1 MNNHLRC
8 PNCNFIN
15 FATAAS
21 CKRCRNPLQNVN
33 YSSEGT
39 TLNININLPPGV
51 FQQSTEPIPPQTIGQ
66 LPPQLNQ
73 TDKQYLEDQQRPT
86 ASFQPPDYQSQNY
99 PVSFQTPNY
108 QSPTPSGYYQPTQMN
123 PPPSYQNS
131 FPQPYAQPQM
141 QGMFPQG
148 IWRRGSELVIHR
160 NAKLP
165 PSCVKCGSSYTSDI
179 SYVGQRFRW
188 HNPLLYIALLSPLI
202 YCILSLI
209 LSQTVSLQIPLCQK
223 HVEERSSIGKFLAGG
238 SIFSGIIVFLSFRAG
253 NVGFGILLFLAAF
266 IGLVLAH
273 EYLYKP
279 LQVSKIESDYV
290 HLKRVDEGY
299 LNQFPYC

>member
-1 MNNHLRC
+1 
-8 PNCNFIN
+8 
-15 FATAAS
+15 
-21 CKRCRNPLQNVN
+21 LQNTN

-51 FQQSTEPIPPQTIGQ
+51 FQQPTRPFPPQPARPM
-66 LPPQLNQ
+66 PPQSNQ
-73 TDKQYLEDQQRPT
+73 ADKQSLEDPQRQPI
-86 ASFQPPDYQSQNY
+86 SFQTPDYQSQNY
-99 PVSFQTPNY
+99 PVSFQTPDY
-108 QSPTPSGYYQPTQMN
+108 QSQIPNGYYQPSQMN
-123 PPPSYQNS
+123 PPYSYQNP

-141 QGMFPQG
+141 QQGMYPQG

-160 NAKLP
+160 NATLP
-165 PSCVKCGSSYTSDI
+165 PSCVKCGSSYTSSI
-179 SYVGQRFRW
+179 SYVKQKFRW

-209 LSQTVSLQIPLCQK
+209 LSQNVSLQIPLCQK
-223 HVEERSSIGKFLAGG
+223 HIDERSSVAKFLIGG
-238 SIFSGIIVFLSFRAG
+238 SVFAAIIVFFSFWAG
-253 NVGFGILLFLAAF
+253 SVGFGFLFFLAAL
-266 IGLVLAH
+266 IGLAIAH

-290 HLKRVDEGY
+290 HLKRVDDGY